1 MPYPMDGL
9 EEVFVSGHKCSLHF
23 NGISSILGGQLMP
36 YPMDG
41 LEEVFVSA
49 DLYFFMSVSFPSLT
63 VNYTKDLKRYFRY

>member
-1 MPYPMDGL
+1 
-9 EEVFVSGHKCSLHF
+9 
-23 NGISSILGGQLMP
+23 MP

-49 DLYFFMSVSFPSLT
+49 HLNFFMSVSFPSLT